1 VLTTTTFLTSFA
13 ATAFMLP
20 LIRRL
25 AVKVGAVDYPGG
37 RKIHDKITPLLGG
50 VGIYIGL
57 LAGICFDFSQ
67 FKAFQPLL
75 IGATGIFCLGL
86 VEDIR
91 GLTALTRFLLQM
103 AIAFLMTR
111 MGLSVTFLP
120 VGWWGALGDTL
131 ISMIWIV
138 GVTNAYN
145 FLDGL
150 DGLAA
155 GSAAINLFFF
165 SLMLYSTGQFPAG
178 LISVSLIASC
188 LAFLPFNFS
197 SHKIFLGEAGSTLLG
212 FSLACISLMG
222 AWATDAKAKLLIPVL
237 ILGVPI
243 FDMIF
248 TTIMRVREGKVRT
261 IIEWLRYGGKDH
273 FHHYLVDLGL
283 SQHKAVA
290 FIYSVTFFLGISA
303 ILLQHSRGRVDA
315 FLSLVQAAII
325 FCGIAALIVVGK
337 HRRSGWEK

>member
-1 VLTTTTFLTSFA
+1 MLTAVTFLTAFV
-13 ATAFMLP
+13 ATTFMLP
-20 LIRRL
+20 LIRRV
-25 AVKVGAVDYPGG
+25 AVRIGAVDYPGG
-37 RKIHDKITPLLGG
+37 RKIHDAITPLLGG
-50 VGIYIGL
+50 VAIFIGL
-57 LAGICFDFSQ
+57 LSGMFLDFPQFKVYLPLFVGAAGIF
-67 FKAFQPLL
+67 L
-75 IGATGIFCLGL
+75 IGLA
-86 VEDIR
+86 EDLR
-91 GLTALTRFLLQM
+91 GLSALTRFLLQITV
-103 AIAFLMTR
+103 ALVVIG
-111 MGLSVTFLP
+111 MGLRAEFLP
-120 VGWWGALGDTL
+120 HNWWGDAGNVFVSLV
-131 ISMIWIV
+131 WIV

-165 SLMLYSTGQFPAG
+165 ALMLYPTGQYPAG

-212 FSLACISLMG
+212 FCLAGISLLG
-222 AWATDAKAKLLIPVL
+222 SWAPDNTVKLLIPVL

-261 IIEWLRYGGKDH
+261 IVEWLRYGGKDH

-283 SQHKAVA
+283 SRKKAVF
-290 FIYSVTFFLGISA
+290 FIYLITFFLGISA
-303 ILLQHSRGRVDA
+303 ILLGNNNYLVEA
-315 FLSLVQAAII
+315 CLSLLQATII
-325 FCGIAALIVVGK
+325 FFGIAVLMVVGK
-337 HRRSGWEK
+337 RRRSGWSR

>member
-1 VLTTTTFLTSFA
+1 MFTVITFLTAFA
-13 ATAFMLP
+13 ATILVLP
-20 LIRRL
+20 LIRRV
-25 AVKVGAVDYPGG
+25 AVRMGVLDYPGG

-50 VGIYIGL
+50 AGIYCGL
-57 LAGICFDFSQ
+57 LTGVWLNFAQ
-67 FKAFQPLL
+67 FKAYMPLFV
-75 IGATGIFCLGL
+75 GATGIFIIGMM
-86 VEDIR
+86 EDLR
-91 GLTALTRFLLQM
+91 GLSALSRLLLQ
-103 AIAFLMTR
+103 IIVAFVVIR
-111 MGLSVTFLP
+111 MGLCVGFLP
-120 VGWWGALGDTL
+120 GNWWGTAGNVA
-131 ISMIWIV
+131 ISVIWIV

-165 SLMLYSTGQFPAG
+165 ALMLYSSGQYPAG
-178 LISVSLIASC
+178 LISVALIASC

-197 SHKIFLGEAGSTLLG
+197 SRKIFLGEAGSTLLG
-212 FSLACISLMG
+212 FSLAGIGLMG
-222 AWATDAKAKLLIPVL
+222 SWAPDNTVKLLIPVL

-248 TTIMRVREGKVRT
+248 TTIMRIREGKVRT

-283 SQHKAVA
+283 SRFKAVI
-290 FIYSVTFFLGISA
+290 FIYLITFSLGISA
-303 ILLQHSRGRVDA
+303 ILLGDEHYLVQA

-325 FCGIAALIVVGK
+325 FTGIATLIVAGK
-337 HRRSGWEK
+337 GRENRKA